1 MKNIVLFF
9 IIFVVIAILFFIYRI
24 FFITDFFN
32 EKFINVYFGKTTQE
46 TENYLCDKV
55 YPVQR
60 LVLSSEI
67 EKNALIKLLEG
78 PTNEELANN
87 FFTSINNGV
96 ILNRIEIINGTA
108 IADFSHQLKEGV
120 AGSCRVL
127 AIRAQI
133 TETLKQFSHINK
145 VIISINGQTEAILE
159 P

>member
-9 IIFVVIAILFFIYRI
+9 IIFIIFTILFFIYRI
-24 FFITDFFN
+24 FFIADFFN
-32 EKFINVYFGKTTQE
+32 EKSVNVYFGKTSQN

-60 LVLSSEI
+60 LVSSSEI
-67 EKNALIKLLEG
+67 EKNTLTNLLKG

-96 ILNRIEIINGTA
+96 ILNKIEIINGIAT
-108 IADFSHQLKEGV
+108 ADFSHQLKEGV
-120 AGSCRVL
+120 AGSCRVI
-127 AIRAQI
+127 AIRTQI